1 MKTFFKTYNQYNI
14 YCLKILKKTSH
25 NSVYTNYKMAKKTS
39 STASATTTAPA
50 PAAAPAPVAVAAATK
65 PAKAPKTPK
74 TDAPVAPA
82 PVQVAASTDAH
93 TEGGAIEASSLSTLF
108 SDFGS
113 KLQTLSSGL
122 STLRSDFRTLER
134 HVAREMRA
142 AQKISKRKRKSGNR
156 APSGFVKPTLIS
168 KELANFLG
176 KPVGTEWARTEVTRE
191 INAYIRTHSLQ
202 DKENGRKINPDT
214 KLRALLQL
222 KKDEELTYFNLQKY
236 MSPHFAK
243 ATPAAAVV
251 ASVN

>member
-1 MKTFFKTYNQYNI
+1 
-14 YCLKILKKTSH
+14 
-25 NSVYTNYKMAKKTS
+25 
-39 STASATTTAPA
+39 
-50 PAAAPAPVAVAAATK
+50 
-65 PAKAPKTPK
+65 
-74 TDAPVAPA
+74 
-82 PVQVAASTDAH
+82 
-93 TEGGAIEASSLSTLF
+93 LF

-214 KLRALLQL
+214 KLRSLLQL

-243 ATPAAAVV
+243 ATPAVAV
-251 ASVN
+251 ASS

>member
-1 MKTFFKTYNQYNI
+1 M
-14 YCLKILKKTSH
+14 
-25 NSVYTNYKMAKKTS
+25 YTNYKMAKKS
-39 STASATTTAPA
+39 SSSASAPALTTTTTPVPA
-50 PAAAPAPVAVAAATK
+50 ATPSKEAAPAPVPASKA
-65 PAKAPKTPK
+65 AKAPKTPK

-82 PVQVAASTDAH
+82 PTTVAAASTDAH
-93 TEGGAIEASSLSTLF
+93 TEGSAIEVSSLSTLF

-214 KLRALLQL
+214 KLRSLLQL

-243 ATPAAAVV
+243 ATPAVAVAA
-251 ASVN
+251 ASS

>member
-1 MKTFFKTYNQYNI
+1 M
-14 YCLKILKKTSH
+14 
-25 NSVYTNYKMAKKTS
+25 YTNYKMAKKTS
-39 STASATTTAPA
+39 STASAPA
-50 PAAAPAPVAVAAATK
+50 PTPLPPALLVGAAAPAPASKA
-65 PAKAPKTPK
+65 AKAPKTPK
-74 TDAPVAPA
+74 TDAPVAPSPA
-82 PVQVAASTDAH
+82 PVAAASTDAH
-93 TEGGAIEASSLSTLF
+93 TEGSAIEVSSLSTLF

-236 MSPHFAK
+236 MSPLFAK
-243 ATPAAAVV
+243 ATPAVAVAV
-251 ASVN
+251 ASS

>member
-1 MKTFFKTYNQYNI
+1 M
-14 YCLKILKKTSH
+14 
-25 NSVYTNYKMAKKTS
+25 YTNYKMAKKTP
-39 STASATTTAPA
+39 STASAPAPVTAPVKETAPA
-50 PAAAPAPVAVAAATK
+50 PKTSKAT
-65 PAKAPKTPK
+65 KTPK
-74 TDAPVAPA
+74 TDAPVASTPVPA
-82 PVQVAASTDAH
+82 VSVDAH
-93 TEGGAIEASSLSTLF
+93 TEGPAIEVSSLCSLF
-108 SDFGS
+108 GEFGS

-243 ATPAAAVV
+243 ATPAVAVAV
-251 ASVN
+251 ASS

>member
-1 MKTFFKTYNQYNI
+1 M
-14 YCLKILKKTSH
+14 
-25 NSVYTNYKMAKKTS
+25 YTNYKMAKKTS
-39 STASATTTAPA
+39 STASAPA
-50 PAAAPAPVAVAAATK
+50 PTPVPAATPSKEAAPVPASKA
-65 PAKAPKTPK
+65 AKAPKTPK
-74 TDAPVAPA
+74 TDTPVTPAPA
-82 PVQVAASTDAH
+82 PVAATSTDAH
-93 TEGGAIEASSLSTLF
+93 TEGSAIEVSSLSSLF

-243 ATPAAAVV
+243 ATPAVAVV